1 MKKNIRS
8 QNGFSYIE
16 VMIGIVILM
25 VGILAMLSVLSA
37 NLVRSYAS
45 EKSVIAKQ
53 AALSTIESIISA
65 KEIARPGVV
74 EGWDAIGNVG
84 TNPVNGQPRGIFLTD
99 WCPIREDAGWDGVA
113 GTIDDACPGE
123 NPCAVSGRPT
133 NSSRVIQGFE
143 RRIVITDV
151 EDSER
156 PSPPNPISRRKI
168 EVQIRYFVNQS
179 IWEERVSTMVTNY

>member
-1 MKKNIRS
+1 MKKINQQR
-8 QNGFSYIE
+8 GFSYIE

-25 VGILAMLSVLSA
+25 VGILTMLSVLSA

-53 AALSTIESIISA
+53 TAVSTIESIVSA
-65 KEIARPGVV
+65 REIARPGVV

-84 TNPVNGQPRGIFLTD
+84 SNPVNGQPRGIFFSD
-99 WCPIREDAGWDGVA
+99 WTPIREDSGWDGVA

-123 NPCAVSGRPT
+123 NPCVVSGRPPNT
-133 NSSRVIQGFE
+133 SAVIPGFE
-143 RRIVITDV
+143 RKITITDV
-151 EDSER
+151 ADSER

-168 EVQIRYFVNQS
+168 EVKIRYFVNQAN
-179 IWEERVSTMVTNY
+179 WQETVSTMVTNY